1 MTAFVINKKIKFLL
15 VLLAVSLGASFL
27 AWPGTSIFADTDKD
41 GVPDSLDNC
50 PTNPNVDQSDFD
62 FDKYGDECDT
72 DDDNDGV
79 EDDIDQFDTDPT
91 DWADFDSDLIGD
103 NKDTDDD
110 NDGVEDDI
118 DQFDT
123 DPTDWADFDFDGI
136 GSNSDPDDDNDGIV
150 DLEDPTPIPISQKL
164 TEKYL
169 TDIQKCT
176 KLDNETPKLLCY
188 SQLFYDLEIKEEN
201 TVDTLELAL
210 TLTKLGA
217 IGDCHFTSHEI
228 GHAAFEENPNVYEN
242 LREMD
247 GSFCRGGFYHGVMAS
262 YFHDLQENGEDIG
275 SYKTICNDFIGSP
288 DYTKCVH
295 GLGHGLL
302 HYYLDDLNSA
312 INACDQMSFYQGT
325 ICVGGVFMQYTDNE
339 LTRST
344 SLEES
349 IQNICPESELRTFD
363 YQQCRDNLGL
373 SIAFHTNHDLEEGSK
388 LCDLIDDDEGR
399 QYCHRGLEREIN
411 DAKEYKVYDPT
422 KGVRELVQPIWIKE
436 NDSNKWIVDFR
447 SPAKISDFVYN
458 EKAKMMLFSFDS
470 PYRIIIYISTDL
482 LPENPMVTVSGQIP
496 KELEITH
503 GLYDN
508 HSMVQI
514 MPEKPGIVMI
524 APST

>member
-1 MTAFVINKKIKFLL
+1 MIEKKIKFLL
-15 VLLAVSLGASFL
+15 VVLGVTMTISFLSWSGIASF
-27 AWPGTSIFADTDKD
+27 ADMDKD
-41 GVPDSLDNC
+41 GVIDSFDNC
-50 PTNPNVDQSDFD
+50 PNITNPDQFD
-62 FDKYGDECDT
+62 FDGDKIGNDCDV
-72 DDDNDGV
+72 DDDNDNV
-79 EDDIDQFDTDPT
+79 VDAIDAFDTNPT
-91 DWADFDSDLIGD
+91 EWADFDNDGTGNNADI
-103 NKDTDDD
+103 DDD
-110 NDGVEDDI
+110 NDNVVDAI
-118 DQFDT
+118 DAFDT
-123 DPTDWADFDFDGI
+123 NPTEWADFDFDGI
-136 GSNSDPDDDNDGIV
+136 GETQDPDDDNDGII
-150 DLEDPTPIPISQKL
+150 DLKDPTPIPISQKL
-164 TEKYL
+164 TEQYL
-169 TDIQKCT
+169 TDIQRCAI
-176 KLDNETPKLLCY
+176 LDNETPKLLCY

-217 IGDCHFTSHEI
+217 VGDCHFTSHEI

-242 LREMD
+242 LRDVD
-247 GSFCRGGFYHGVMAS
+247 GSLCRGGFYHGVMAS
-262 YFHDLQENGEDIG
+262 YFHDLQENGNDVG

-295 GLGHGLL
+295 GLGHGLV
-302 HYYLDDLNSA
+302 HYYLDDLSSA

-344 SLEES
+344 FLEES
-349 IQNICPESELRTFD
+349 IQDMCPKSELRIFD

-373 SIAFHTNHDLEEGSK
+373 SIAFHTNHNLEEGSN
-388 LCDLIDDDEGR
+388 LCDLIDDDVGR

-447 SPAKISDFVYN
+447 SPAKISDFAYD
-458 EKAKMMLFSFDS
+458 EKTKMMQFSFDS

-482 LPENPMVTVSGQIP
+482 LPENPTVTVNGQIQNN
-496 KELEITH
+496 LEIKH

-508 HSMVQI
+508 HSMI
-514 MPEKPGIVMI
+514 KILPDNPGTVVIN
-524 APST
+524 